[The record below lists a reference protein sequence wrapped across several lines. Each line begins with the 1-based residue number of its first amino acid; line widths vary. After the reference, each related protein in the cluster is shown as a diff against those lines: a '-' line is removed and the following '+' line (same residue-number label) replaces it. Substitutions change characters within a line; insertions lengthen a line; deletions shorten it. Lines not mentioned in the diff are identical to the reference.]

1 MGQAELLIAG
11 LLMAVAGLSALARR
25 LSVSHPI
32 VLVAGDALFW
42 FIIVLPRV
50 KLGSVI
56 HAWLCEGLTLTR
68 TRHPAITGNTGNRN
82 PFT

>member
-11 LLMAVAGLSALARR
+11 LLVAVAGLSALARR
-25 LSVSHPI
+25 LSVPHPI
-32 VLVAGDALFW
+32 VLVADALFE

-50 KLGSVI
+50 KLGPVI
-56 HAWLCEGLTLTR
+56 RAWLCEGLTLTR